1 VQRKGLDVLDSQ
13 DQARFEALVLPH
25 LDAAFNLARWLLRS
39 GADAEDVAQEA
50 MLRSY
55 RFFSAFHGGDARAW
69 LLQIVRN
76 TCYTWLD
83 RNRRV
88 KDMTEFNEEA
98 HGTSGA
104 TPEALA
110 IEGDNRER
118 LTHALESLPPRYREV
133 IVLRELEGCSYKEIA
148 SIAGHLTDVVSAD
161 QHTVKPW
168 FDGRLD
174 FSPPVRDFADQGFPL
189 QGGRLDVVDNRSV
202 AALVYGH
209 RKHLVNVFV
218 WPTTEK
224 DAAPRGGSRRGY
236 QWVDWRKN
244 GMEFCAVSDSALSD
258 LEEIPH
264 LFTR

>member
-1 VQRKGLDVLDSQ
+1 LDVPDSQ
-13 DQARFEALVLPH
+13 DQVRFEALVLPH

-55 RFFSAFHGGDARAW
+55 RFFPGFHGGDARAW
-69 LLQIVRN
+69 LLRIVRH

-88 KDMTEFNEEA
+88 KDITEFNEEV

-118 LTHALESLPPRYREV
+118 LTHALESLPSRYREV

-148 SIAGHLTDVVSAD
+148 TIAAIPIG
-161 QHTVKPW
+161 TVMSTLS
-168 FDGRLD
+168 RA
-174 FSPPVRDFADQGFPL
+174 RRQL
-189 QGGRLDVVDNRSV
+189 Q
-202 AALVYGH
+202 AALSH
-209 RKHLVNVFV
+209 
-218 WPTTEK
+218 
-224 DAAPRGGSRRGY
+224 PRRQEDTHELRSSRYRAS
-236 QWVDWRKN
+236 R
-244 GMEFCAVSDSALSD
+244 L
-258 LEEIPH
+258 L
-264 LFTR
+264 R